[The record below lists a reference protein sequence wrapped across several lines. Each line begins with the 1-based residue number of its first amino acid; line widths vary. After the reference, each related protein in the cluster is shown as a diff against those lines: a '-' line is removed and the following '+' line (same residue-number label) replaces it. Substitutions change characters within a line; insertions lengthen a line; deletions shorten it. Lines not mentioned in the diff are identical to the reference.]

1 MERWRNGID
10 GSAGVEG
17 RVLPDCSRSGG
28 KIPSIKN
35 SRFGWLAGAAT
46 VLSLIACYGTLVV
59 ISLLGV
65 LGIAIAVNKALWAG
79 AIVAF
84 AALAVGGLGLGLVR
98 HRRPWPILVGG
109 LGAVV
114 LGYAMYVHYA
124 RLTELAGFVLLCLA
138 AFWDWRLRRVCAP
151 TARTPI

>member
-1 MERWRNGID
+1 M
-10 GSAGVEG
+10 
-17 RVLPDCSRSGG
+17 PDHNRSGG
-28 KIPSIKN
+28 QVPAIGN

-46 VLSLIACYGTLVV
+46 ALSLVACYGTLVV

-65 LGIAIAVNKALWAG
+65 LGIAIAVDKALWAG

-98 HRRPWPILVGG
+98 HRRPGPILVGG
-109 LGAVV
+109 LGASV

-124 RLTELAGFVLLCLA
+124 RLIELAGFVLLCLA
-138 AFWDWRLRRVCAP
+138 AFQDWRLRRVCVS
-151 TARTPI
+151 TVRTPR